1 MAGALAVIS
10 VLLFSL
16 AFLCPIAGAGIGM
29 ALRHRLLEHHLS
41 RESVDVIKLA
51 MGLMTTSP

>member
-16 AFLCPIAGAGIGM
+16 AFLCPIGGAASAWRCGTG
-29 ALRHRLLEHHLS
+29 S
-41 RESVDVIKLA
+41 RSI
-51 MGLMTTSP
+51 T